1 MGKNGHVGM
10 RPARPDDG
18 SGRGAIQDAYERIE
32 EYRWFINRN
41 MNTVE
46 LARGDLDGCAEDLA
60 VQWILW
66 AGTGKLYELSIAE
79 LNAKSRETASAWAA
93 RLAEVRRN
101 FDLAYGYFGTIAA
114 RECSQP
120 GAMTEEEVGNI
131 RTYYL
136 WLLEYWKLID
146 PTVGLA
152 PERFSACQQEM
163 VRQWL
168 FWELGKEPARTSAD
182 YNATSRRIAAKYPV
196 PPSPPSAPGGD
207 PGNDPGGG
215 GGRIDPKP
223 PLPRKPD
230 WDGRSPR

>member
-1 MGKNGHVGM
+1 MATWACAQPGQMTGVG
-10 RPARPDDG
+10 RE
-18 SGRGAIQDAYERIE
+18 AIQDAYERIE
-32 EYRWFINRN
+32 EYRWFVDRN
-41 MNTVE
+41 VNTVK
-46 LARGDLDGCAEDLA
+46 LAREDLDGCAEDLA

-182 YNATSRRIAAKYPV
+182 YNATSRRIAAKHPV
-196 PPSPPSAPGGD
+196 PPPPPSAPGGD